1 MSTLASGVNAP
12 GADAPGIAAWL
23 AKLNDQQ
30 RAAVEHGADD
40 VTCAA
45 GALLVIAG
53 AGSGKTS
60 TLAHR
65 VANLVVKGADPR
77 RILLLTFSRRAADE
91 MTRRVT
97 RIAGEALGARA
108 ALAQGLTWSGTFHSV
123 GARLLREYADL
134 IGLAPTF
141 TINDRED
148 SADLMNL
155 VRHELGLS
163 AKERR
168 FPSKSTCF
176 SIYSRV
182 VNTGASLG
190 DVLHSAFPW
199 CRDWEA
205 DLRALF
211 AAYVDAKQKQSVLD
225 YDDLLLYWSHMAA
238 EPSIAAD
245 LSSRFDHV
253 LVDEYQDTNRLQASI
268 LLALKPDGRGL
279 TVVGDD
285 AQSIY
290 SFRGAT
296 VRNILD
302 FPAHFDPPATQVTLE
317 RNYRSTQPILS
328 ASNAVIGLAS
338 ERFTK
343 NLWTDKASAQRPRL
357 VTVADDA
364 TQARYVVEQ
373 VLAAREAGVKLKSQA
388 VLFRAAHHSAALEI
402 ELTRRNIP
410 FVKFGGLKFL
420 DSVHVKDVLAV
431 LRWAENP
438 RDRVAGFRVVQL
450 LPGVG
455 PATAARVLDVAAGV
469 ATAASVAAG
478 DDSAANSTGDAHST
492 GGAGGVDDASRVG
505 TANGTSN
512 ANGTSDIPA
521 LHSTNGTRV
530 TAHALAAFTPPARAH
545 EDWPAFVALMSTLG
559 ERATPWPAEFELIRR
574 WYEPHLERNHED
586 AMVRHADLLQMESI
600 AGTYAS
606 RERFLTELT
615 LDPPDATS
623 GESGV
628 PLLDEDYLILSTI
641 HSAKGQEWRNV
652 FVLNGVDG
660 CIPSDLG
667 TGSDE
672 EIDEER
678 RLLYVAM
685 TRAKEDLHLI
695 VPQRF
700 YVHNQTHLGDR
711 HVWASRTRFIP
722 ADLMPLFDAYAWP
735 PAPVPAAPSAKGLAA
750 AAQAKVEI
758 AAKLRKMWD

>member
-1 MSTLASGVNAP
+1 MSQAAASQSL
-12 GADAPGIAAWL
+12 DAAAYL
-23 AKLNDQQ
+23 AKLNEAQ
-30 RAAVEHGADD
+30 RAAVEYGADD
-40 VTCAA
+40 PSRP
-45 GALLVIAG
+45 GGPLLVIAG
-53 AGSGKTS
+53 AGSGKTN

-65 VANLVVKGADPR
+65 VAHLMVKGADPH
-77 RILLLTFSRRAADE
+77 RILLLTFSRRAAQD
-91 MTRRVT
+91 MTRRAT
-97 RIAGEALGARA
+97 RIARAALGARA
-108 ALAQGLTWSGTFHSV
+108 AAADGLMWSGTFHSV
-123 GARLLREYADL
+123 GARLLREYADVV
-134 IGLAPTF
+134 GLSPAF

-155 VRHELGLS
+155 VRHELGFS
-163 AKERR
+163 AKTRR
-168 FPSKSTCF
+168 FPAKAACF
-176 SIYSRV
+176 AIYSRV
-182 VNTGASLG
+182 VNTGASLTQ
-190 DVLHSAFPW
+190 VLDAVFPW
-199 CRDWEA
+199 CREWEA

-211 AAYVDAKQKQSVLD
+211 AAYVAAKQSQSVLD

-238 EPSIAAD
+238 EPAVAAD

-268 LLALKPDGRGL
+268 LLAMKPDGRGL

-296 VRNILD
+296 VRNILE
-302 FPAHFDPPATQVTLE
+302 FPAHFDPPARQVTLE
-317 RNYRSTQPILS
+317 RNYRSTQPILA
-328 ASNAVIGLAS
+328 ASNAVIGLAA

-343 NLWTDKASAQRPRL
+343 NLWTDKACAQRPRL
-357 VTVADDA
+357 VTVAGEA
-364 TQARYVVEQ
+364 EQARYVAER
-373 VLAAREAGVKLKSQA
+373 VLEAREGGMQLKAQA

-402 ELTRRNIP
+402 ELTRRNVP

-431 LRWAENP
+431 LRWAQNP
-438 RDRVAGFRVVQL
+438 RDRVAGFRVAQL
-450 LPGVG
+450 MPGIG
-455 PATAARVLDVAAGV
+455 PAAAARLLDCVGQADG
-469 ATAASVAAG
+469 
-478 DDSAANSTGDAHST
+478 T
-492 GGAGGVDDASRVG
+492 GGAGAVHAFAPPSR
-505 TANGTSN
+505 
-512 ANGTSDIPA
+512 
-521 LHSTNGTRV
+521 
-530 TAHALAAFTPPARAH
+530 AAVHWPPFA
-545 EDWPAFVALMSTLG
+545 ALMTSLHG
-559 ERATPWPAEFELIRR
+559 RQTPWPAEFEQVRR

-586 AMVRHADLLQMESI
+586 ASTRLADVLQMESI
-600 AGTYAS
+600 ASTYAS

-628 PLLDEDYLILSTI
+628 PLIDEDYLILSTI

-660 CIPSDLG
+660 CIPSDLA

-685 TRAKEDLHLI
+685 TRAKEDLQI
-695 VPQRF
+695 VVPQRF

-722 ADLMPLFDAYAWP
+722 AHLLAHFEVQAWP
-735 PAPVPAAPSAKGLAA
+735 PVVAPAAPSAAGLAA
-750 AAQAKVEI
+750 AAKARVDI
-758 AAKLRKMWD
+758 AAKLKGMWD